1 MGLLIKN
8 ARVVDKYLDGESD
21 IYIKDGVIKL
31 IEKNISNVDV
41 DEVIDASGLVVM
53 PAFVDLHAHFREPG
67 NTEKED
73 LKTGSLAAL
82 RGGYTF
88 VNLMANTKPPISSM
102 EMVDYVLDKSKE
114 LDLIDIHQVVTVT
127 ENFDGKTIDHL
138 DSLDLDK
145 VKVISEDGYEVMSN
159 KVMLDAMKKARGHN
173 LLIMSHAEEMEI
185 SKEDYRIAENIMTLR
200 NLYLANET
208 EVRIH
213 MSHVSTK
220 EALIQIKYYKE
231 AKNNVSCEV
240 SPHHI
245 ALIDSDY
252 RVNPPIREIRDRLAI
267 IDGIKTGIVDAIATD
282 HAPHTKAD
290 KEKGAPGMVGLETAF
305 AVCFTEL
312 VDKKFITLNKL
323 VELMSRNP
331 SEIMGINKGK
341 LMEGY
346 DGDVVL
352 VDLEKSYRINSEK
365 FHSKSK
371 NTAFE
376 NREVKGKVVATVK
389 AGKVRYR
396 NEDYN
401 I

>member
-114 LDLIDIHQVVTVT
+114 LDLIDIHQVITVT

-138 DSLDLDK
+138 DSLDLNK

-282 HAPHTKAD
+282 HAPHTEAD
-290 KEKGAPGMVGLETAF
+290 KAKGAPGMVGLETAF

-389 AGKVRYR
+389 AGKVKYR